1 MNGYNA
7 SDIDAPVGTIT
18 MNPSPPIK
26 PEAIPTL
33 ADRFAHILSAI
44 ATVQEQLDGISEEA
58 PANDRIRRLFLE
70 RLLEIISMASSHIPA
85 DLSAVENVV
94 DWQTIDDIGN
104 RLENA
109 RGRIEASVLW
119 TISQDKL
126 TPLKV
131 CAERHARC

>member
-7 SDIDAPVGTIT
+7 SDIDAPVGPIM
-18 MNPSPPIK
+18 MNPSPPIE

-44 ATVQEQLDGISEEA
+44 GTVQEQLHGISEEA
-58 PANDRIRRLFLE
+58 LANDRIRRLVLE

-85 DLSAVENVV
+85 DLRAVENIV

-104 RLENA
+104 RFENT
-109 RGRIEASVLW
+109 RDRIEASVLW